1 MAAAK
6 WRSCELCTQY
16 GRNQAARKF
25 KLDSS
30 MVGHQVKVSENWT
43 EETNNRILA
52 VTYTTLQNKIA
63 EILQQPDMALLY
75 GDLAKD
81 FKASHCWLV
90 AFMKRNGLALRCHT
104 KTAQKLSKKSQRMLE
119 SFYKV
124 VTELR
129 EEKSYELG
137 NIFNMDETL
146 VWFDM
151 VGNFTIN
158 PKGKKT
164 VHICTTCNDKNRFMV
179 VLTCAAAP
187 PICIFKGMRLKLG
200 EQIPPGIVVW
210 HQLNSWM
217 DSKLMIKY
225 VKHLDDTRK
234 KDKPK
239 KKPAIAGKT
248 LKGNLCRARISDT
261 CRIVDESGDESDDLG
276 IMDLCDKEN
285 TNDENDNKDDDEDDN
300 EDDDKDDD
308 EDDTENDRM

>member
-6 WRSCELCTQY
+6 RVFKKKKTRVTKIIKRNRTSYSVEQKREVVNYASQY

-25 KLDSS
+25 KLDGS
-30 MVGHQVKVSENWT
+30 MVGRWVKVSENWT
-43 EETNNRILA
+43 EETNNRSKHVGSGRRAFFPEAERILYTWVIEQRKQALA

-75 GDLAKD
+75 GDLAKN
-81 FKASHCWLV
+81 FKASHRWLV
-90 AFMKRNGLALRCHT
+90 AFMKRNGFALRRHT
-104 KTAQKLSKKSQRMLE
+104 KTAQKLPKENQRMLE

-137 NIFNMDETL
+137 NIFNMDETP

-164 VHICTTCNDKNRFMV
+164 VHIRTMGNNKNRFTV
-179 VLTCAAAP
+179 VLTCAA
-187 PICIFKGMRLKLG
+187 GMQLKLG

-210 HQLNSWM
+210 HQQNGWI
-217 DSKLMIKY
+217 DSELMIKY
-225 VKHLDDTRK
+225 VKYLDDARK
-234 KDKPK
+234 KNKPK
-239 KKPAIAGKT
+239 KKLAM
-248 LKGNLCRARISDT
+248 LVYDSFKGHL
-261 CRIVDESGDESDDLG
+261 DDS
-276 IMDLCDKEN
+276 
-285 TNDENDNKDDDEDDN
+285 
-300 EDDDKDDD
+300 
-308 EDDTENDRM
+308 